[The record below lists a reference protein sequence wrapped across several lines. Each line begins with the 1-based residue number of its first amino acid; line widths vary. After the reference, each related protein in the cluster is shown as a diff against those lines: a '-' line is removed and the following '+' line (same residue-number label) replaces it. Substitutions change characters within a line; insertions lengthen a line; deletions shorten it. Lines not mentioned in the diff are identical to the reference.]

1 MKTNDEL
8 RKDVMDEI
16 KWNPEFHDVAT
27 EIGVAVKDGVVT
39 LSGTVDTY
47 RKKVAA
53 EKAAQHVAG
62 VKVVASDV
70 EIKVGLFGKKTDT
83 EIAEAVKNA
92 LRWNSSVKEEKI
104 DVKVDNGWVYLD
116 GEVDWHYQRSSIKS
130 NIENLWGVRGVVN
143 NITVQ
148 PKAVDLKVLKSK
160 IAKAFHC
167 TATLDSL
174 DPSELTVEANN
185 GRVTLSGTVKS
196 WAERKQAERVAWSS
210 PGVTTVDNKIE
221 IDAGVYV

>member
-16 KWNPEFHDVAT
+16 KWNPELHDVAT

-70 EIKVGLFGKKTDT
+70 VIKVGLFGKKTDT

-104 DVKVDNGWVYLD
+104 DVKVDDGWVYLD

-130 NIENLWGVRGVVN
+130 SIENLWGVRGVVN
-143 NITVQ
+143 NIILK
-148 PKAVDLKVLKSK
+148 PKPVDLKEMKSK
-160 IAKAFHC
+160 IAEAFHRN
-167 TATLDSL
+167 ATLDSFAI
-174 DPSELTVEANN
+174 TIEANK
-185 GRVTLSGTVKS
+185 GRVTLGGTVKS
-196 WAERKQAERVAWSS
+196 WQERKQAERVAWSS
-210 PGVTTVDNKIE
+210 PGVITVDNKIE
-221 IDAGVYV
+221 VDATVYV

>member
-16 KWNPEFHDVAT
+16 NWNPELHEVAT

-70 EIKVGLFGKKTDT
+70 VVKVGMFGKKTDT
-83 EIAEAVKNA
+83 ELAEAVKNA
-92 LRWNSSVKEEKI
+92 LRWNSAVQDDKI

-116 GEVDWHYQRSSIKS
+116 GEVDWHFQRASAKSSV
-130 NIENLWGVRGVVN
+130 EYLWGVKGVIN
-143 NITVQ
+143 NITLK
-148 PKAVDLKVLKSK
+148 PKPIDVKVMKSK
-160 IAKAFHC
+160 IAEAFHR
-167 TATLDSL
+167 TATLDSTAI
-174 DPSELTVEANN
+174 TVDAAK

-196 WAERKQAERVAWSS
+196 WAERKQAEKVAWSS
-210 PGVTTVDNKIE
+210 PGVLTVDNKIE
-221 IDAGVYV
+221 VDAGVYA